1 MKDKILMIVF
11 VLALGSILTAAL
23 VAVNYLT
30 TPVIEKNEEIATKS
44 SILKALSISFEPDQV
59 EETFA
64 NKVKQRQRNG
74 TTYYVAED
82 GNIAFPYSGSGLWG
96 PIEGIVAIQPN
107 FETLE
112 GVTIS
117 RQEETPGLGSRI
129 TEPQYLAQFEG
140 KRFAEGLK
148 LVQPGIDAPARQQLA
163 VRAVLGDAAFIEHDN
178 PICILD
184 RGQTVRND
192 HGRHS
197 R

>member
-129 TEPQYLAQFEG
+129 TEPQYLAHFEG
-140 KRFAEGLK
+140 KRFAYGLK
-148 LVQPGIDAPARQQLA
+148 LVQPGRSSADNQIDSITGATMTSEAFVKILNENIEETVPEIRQ
-163 VRAVLGDAAFIEHDN
+163 GE
-178 PICILD
+178 
-184 RGQTVRND
+184 
-192 HGRHS
+192 S